1 MHQSHKVAVIGASG
15 TLGAVAL
22 RKLLEADT
30 FSVTVIR
37 RAGSS
42 STFPE
47 NLKVMDVDY
56 SSVDSLKSAFKGQD
70 SILSL
75 VPTFAVD
82 AQQAF
87 IDAAVEAGVSRF
99 IPSEFSANL
108 THPNARTLPVFAPK
122 VKIQEYLVEKAKNT
136 GLTYTFIYCGG
147 WLDAGSH
154 RSFLISSTGD
164 TTNIFDGG
172 DVTFSAST
180 LDTVASAIVATLAHL
195 PETKNRSIHVHS
207 LVTTQNHLLALAKEV
222 APEKPWH
229 TVNLKLEDL
238 TAKAN
243 VRLANGLVD
252 FETFAPYIF
261 RAIFDPSFGACYD
274 RTDNQLL
281 GITYSSDEDVKD
293 ILRDLLKNRKKD

>member
-1 MHQSHKVAVIGASG
+1 MHQSHKIAVIGASG
-15 TLGAVAL
+15 TLGQVAL

-30 FSVTVIR
+30 FTVTILR

-42 STFPE
+42 STFPA
-47 NLKVMDVDY
+47 NLRVIDVDY
-56 SSVDSLKSAFKGQD
+56 SSVESLKSAFKGQD
-70 SILSL
+70 SVLSL

-82 AQQAF
+82 SQQAF

-99 IPSEFSANL
+99 IPSEFSANF
-108 THPNARTLPVFAPK
+108 TNPNARTLPVFAPK

-136 GLTYTFIYCGG
+136 GLTYTLIYCGG

-164 TTNIFDGG
+164 TTNVFDGG
-172 DVTFSAST
+172 DVPFSTST
-180 LDTVASAIVATLAHL
+180 LDTVASAIVSTLVHL
-195 PETKNRSIHVHS
+195 EETKNRSIHVHS
-207 LVTTQNHLLALAKEV
+207 LVTTQNHLLALAKQV

-229 TVNLKLEDL
+229 TVNLKLDDL
-238 TAKAN
+238 TAKADA
-243 VRLANGLVD
+243 RLAQGLVD

-274 RTDNQLL
+274 KTDNQLL
-281 GITYSSDEDVKD
+281 GITCSSDEDVKD
-293 ILRDLLKNRKKD
+293 ILRDLLKSKKRD

>member
-30 FSVTVIR
+30 FTVTVIR

-42 STFPE
+42 SAFPA
-47 NLKVMDVDY
+47 NLKVIDVDY
-56 SSVDSLKSAFKGQD
+56 SSVDSLKSAFKDQD

-172 DVTFSAST
+172 DVAFSAST

-195 PETKNRSIHVHS
+195 EETKNRSIHVHS

-243 VRLANGLVD
+243 VRLAKGLVD

-261 RAIFDPSFGACYD
+261 RAIFDPSFGACYE

-293 ILRDLLKNRKKD
+293 ILRDLLKNRTKD